1 MEKIIKKTGSNL
13 EDVTPNPEYL
23 IKSIAEQGYSLD
35 TAIADLID
43 NSISAKADK
52 TEVILDTKKKPFIL
66 YLADNGVGMDEE
78 TLRSA
83 LQFPSSSP
91 DHNRD
96 SLDLGRFGLGMK
108 TASFS
113 QTRCFTV
120 ISRKKGSELYAGR
133 TWDVELLKENKWRMI
148 VNSDEE
154 INGLVS
160 EYSAQSETHINSFEN
175 FKPNTII
182 IWKGL
187 FKYEN
192 YIEEKNCRDIL
203 KKELSEIANEHL
215 SLVFHR
221 FMEQK
226 DHPLQIR
233 LNNILVKPFNPFPVF
248 ENGFRAIEDK
258 QRIFG
263 DDSIKIEGF
272 VLPSKSIDEVKNGLT
287 HWTTPRKGL
296 MDMEGIYIYRA
307 DRIILFGGWNGLI
320 KKSQRLQLARLRV
333 EIGNSADHL
342 LHLNIAKSQVIIP
355 HDLRNAFEA
364 YVDELKI
371 EAEREFYNKS
381 TYKCSGNKTED
392 NERLFKK
399 FPTSKGM
406 RLEVNKDFPLL
417 KSLKNDIPPS
427 QKANLNLFFRMINT
441 VINRIRQSHE
451 DDDFVNIKT
460 EDSITP
466 SELCSFIKS
475 LRSNGMSSKF
485 IKNNVMPD
493 LGIKPDTLP
502 IDIQNLLKDQ

>member
-1 MEKIIKKTGSNL
+1 MDINEESNL

-23 IKSIAEQGYSLD
+23 IKSISEQGYSLE

-43 NSISAKADK
+43 NSISAEANK
-52 TEVILDTKKKPFIL
+52 TEVLLDSKEKPFTL
-66 YLADNGVGMDEE
+66 YLADNGIGMDEE
-78 TLRSA
+78 ALRAA

-91 DHNRD
+91 DHNRGP
-96 SLDLGRFGLGMK
+96 SDLGRFGLGMK

-120 ISRKKGSELYAGR
+120 ISKKKGSAQYSGR
-133 TWDVELLKENKWRMI
+133 TWDVSFLKDNKWRML
-148 VNSDEE
+148 VNSADE
-154 INGLVS
+154 IKNFVS
-160 EYSAQSETHINSFEN
+160 KYSALSKTYLNSFEN
-175 FKPNTII
+175 FEANTII

-192 YIEEKNCRDIL
+192 YIEDKNCKDVL
-203 KKELSEIANEHL
+203 SKELSKVANEHL

-226 DHPLQIR
+226 KLPLQIR
-233 LNNILVKPFNPFPVF
+233 LNNHLVKPYNPFPIG

-258 QRIFG
+258 HRTFG

-272 VLPSKSIDEVKNGLT
+272 VLPSRSIDEVKNGLT
-287 HWTTPRKGL
+287 QWTTPSKGL
-296 MDMEGIYIYRA
+296 MDMEGIYIYRSG
-307 DRIILFGGWNGLI
+307 RIILFGGWNGLI

-355 HDLRNAFEA
+355 HDLRNAFEV
-364 YVDELKI
+364 YVNELKV

-381 TYKCSGNKTED
+381 IHKFTGSRTED

-399 FPTSKGM
+399 VPTNKGM
-406 RLEVNKDFPLL
+406 RLEINKDFPLL
-417 KSLKNDIPPS
+417 QSLKNDIPPS
-427 QKANLNLFFRMINT
+427 QKVNLNLFIRMINT
-441 VINRIRQSHE
+441 ILNKIRQTHE
-451 DDDFVNIKT
+451 DDDFVNIRT
-460 EDSITP
+460 EDFADS
-466 SELCSFIKS
+466 SEFYSVINS
-475 LRSNGMSSKF
+475 LISNGMSPKF
-485 IKNNVMPD
+485 IKNNVIPD

-502 IDIQNLLKDQ
+502 IDIQNLLRDK

>member
-1 MEKIIKKTGSNL
+1 MAINKKHDL

-23 IKSIAEQGYSLD
+23 VKSIAEQGYSLE

-52 TEVILDTKKKPFIL
+52 VEVLLDTKEKPFTL
-66 YLADNGVGMDEE
+66 YLADNGEGMDEK
-78 TLRSA
+78 TLRAA

-91 DHNRD
+91 DHNRNP
-96 SLDLGRFGLGMK
+96 LDLGRFGLGMK

-120 ISRKKGSELYAGR
+120 ISKKRGSDLYSGR

-148 VNSDEE
+148 VNSQDE
-154 INGLVS
+154 INDLIS
-160 EYSAQSETHINSFEN
+160 EYSLLSKTRLNSFEN
-175 FKPNTII
+175 FEANTII

-192 YIEEKNCRDIL
+192 YIEEKNCKDVL
-203 KKELSEIANEHL
+203 SKELSGMANEHL

-226 DHPLQIR
+226 DHPLKIR
-233 LNNILVKPFNPFPVF
+233 LNNLLVKPFNPFPIS
-248 ENGFRAIEDK
+248 ENGLRPIEYK
-258 QRIFG
+258 RRIFG

-287 HWTTPRKGL
+287 QWTTPRKGL
-296 MDMEGIYIYRA
+296 MDMEGIYIYRS

-364 YVDELKI
+364 YVNELKV

-381 TYKCSGNKTED
+381 IHKFAGNTTDD

-399 FPTSKGM
+399 IPTSKGM

-417 KSLKNDIPPS
+417 QSLINDTPPS
-427 QKANLNLFFRMINT
+427 QKVNLKLFVRMINT
-441 VINRIRQSHE
+441 VINRIRQSHV

-460 EDSITP
+460 EDSLNP

-475 LRSNGMSSKF
+475 LHSNGMSSKF
-485 IKNNVMPD
+485 IKNNVIPD

-502 IDIQNLLKDQ
+502 IDIQNLLKD